1 MAMNHSSPRRAQR
14 GFTLIEVLVALLIF
28 SFGVLGMVG
37 IQAQAVQF
45 SVQAGDRARAAMLA
59 NEIVAQMWANQSTTV
74 ASDVLTAWQA
84 RVTDAKVAGLPNA
97 AGTVGT
103 ADANGVVTVSVTWHP
118 PSLATGKPDY
128 QYVTKV
134 VMP

>member
-1 MAMNHSSPRRAQR
+1 MTLKPSSRRRAQR

-37 IQAQAVQF
+37 MQARAVQY
-45 SVQAGDRARAAMLA
+45 SIQTGDRARAALLA
-59 NEIVAQMWANQSTTV
+59 SEIVSQMWANQSTTV
-74 ASDVLTAWQA
+74 SSSDLAAWQA
-84 RVTDAKVAGLPNA
+84 RVTDALPSSAGS
-97 AGTVGT
+97 VGS
-103 ADANGVVTVSVTWHP
+103 ADANGVVEVKVSWHP
-118 PSLATGKPDY
+118 PSLETGKNDY